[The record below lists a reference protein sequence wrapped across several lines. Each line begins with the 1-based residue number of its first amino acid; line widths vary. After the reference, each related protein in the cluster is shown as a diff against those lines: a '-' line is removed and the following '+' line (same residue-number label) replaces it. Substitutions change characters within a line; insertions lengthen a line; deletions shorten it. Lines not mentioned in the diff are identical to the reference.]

1 MAKKMKN
8 RMKLWRRISRKEYDG
23 TTEIRYGRRL
33 RDLLCDMLKQERIVS
48 NHNQFA
54 FNSRAKFVAYN
65 NNIRVSLMV
74 RRR

>member
-8 RMKLWRRISRKEYDG
+8 RMKLWRSISKKEYDG

-33 RDLLCDMLKQERIVS
+33 RDALCDMLKQEIFTP
-48 NHNQFA
+48 NYNQFA
-54 FNSRAKFVAYN
+54 FKSKAKFDTYN
-65 NNIRVSLMV
+65 NDIRVSLMV